1 MSVSPEQVMSS
12 PIKRALLAIEDL
24 QAKLDA
30 VKYAKTEPIAI
41 IGMGCRFPGGAD
53 SPQAFWQMLH
63 DGVDAIAEVP
73 PDRWDIDAYYDP
85 NPDASGKMYT
95 RQGGFLK
102 GVDGFNPQFFGISAR
117 EATSLDPQ
125 QRLLLEVAW
134 EALENANQAPDQLL
148 NSLTGVFIGICAN
161 DYGNA
166 LWGEDFT
173 QIDAFSATG
182 NALSVAAG
190 RLSYMLGLK
199 GPSLAVDTAC
209 SSSLVAVHLACQ
221 HLRQRECN
229 LALAGGVN
237 LLLMPNSTIAF
248 SRTRM
253 LAQSGRCQTFDAA
266 ANGYV
271 RGEGCGTIVLKRL
284 SDAVAAQDPI
294 LAVIRGSAV
303 NHNGRSSSLIAPNGL
318 SQQAV
323 IHKALENSGIDPAQV
338 GYVEVQG
345 TSTSLGEPIEVEAL
359 SAVYGKN
366 RSPDEPLVIGS
377 VKTNIGHLEA
387 ASGIA
392 SLMKVILAIQHGEI
406 PAHLNFQ
413 QPNPHI
419 EWDRLPVKVPQSRM
433 PWIKGEKPRC
443 AAVSAFGFSGTN
455 AHLVVTEAPVVET
468 QIESH
473 DRPLHILALSAKTEE
488 SLVLLAEQY
497 AKHLAN
503 NPDLALGDICFTA
516 NTGRTHFPHRLSLI
530 ASSSS
535 ELGEK
540 LAAFSAGKT
549 ASLLLGKAIAN
560 PQIAFI
566 FPGGDFDYSES
577 RQLYETQPTF
587 RAAFDHCQQIII
599 QKTDPHSPPPPLP
612 PSQFALEYAL
622 FQLWKSW
629 GIEPSVVTG
638 FGIGEYVAACVAG
651 VFSLEDALK
660 LVVKGSDCCQ
670 EVTYSEPHIPVVS
683 PVTGVAIAKIAS
695 SDYWCGHPEEFQ
707 PQSGLTM
714 NPEKL
719 GCDICLEMGSAHLED
734 HWQQLL
740 ESLGTLYVRGAK
752 VNWSGFEKDYF
763 RYNVQLPTYTWE
775 RHRYWIEQKGAPKN
789 VVEANGTPTAPKN
802 VVEANGTSTAM
813 VGLLNQGDTQTLFQ
827 HVAAMGKLSSAE
839 LALLPKLLEI
849 LIEKPQAQVSVV
861 QQTDLTVA
869 DIQTWLQKQVAQELG
884 VKPEQIDVRL
894 PFDSYGLDSMLAIAI
909 ASAGQKFLGF
919 ELSPLL
925 LVHYPTIAAL
935 AEHLAAEFE
944 ASGAE
949 ILEI

>member
-30 VKYAKTEPIAI
+30 VEYAKTEPIAI

-53 SPQAFWQMLH
+53 SPEAFWQMLH
-63 DGVDAIAEVP
+63 DGVDAIGEVP
-73 PDRWDIDAYYDP
+73 SDRWDIDAYYDP
-85 NPDASGKMYT
+85 DPDAPGKMYT
-95 RQGGFLK
+95 RQGGFLN
-102 GVDGFNPQFFGISAR
+102 GVDSFNPQFFGISAR

-125 QRLLLEVAW
+125 QRLLLEVGW

-161 DYGNA
+161 DYGSL

-253 LAQSGRCQTFDAA
+253 LAKGGRCQTFDAA

-271 RGEGCGTIVLKRL
+271 RGEGCGALVLKRL
-284 SDAVAAQDPI
+284 SDAVAAQDNI

-323 IHKALENSGIDPAQV
+323 IHKALENSRVDAAQV

-366 RSPDEPLVIGS
+366 RSPDQPLVIGS

-392 SLMKVILAIQHGEI
+392 SLIKVILAIQHGEI
-406 PAHLNFQ
+406 PAHLHFQ
-413 QPNPHI
+413 QPNPYI
-419 EWDRLPVKVPQSRM
+419 EWDRLPIKVPQSRM
-433 PWIKGEKPRC
+433 PWIRGEKPRC
-443 AAVSAFGFSGTN
+443 AGVSAFGFSGTN
-455 AHLVVTEAPVVET
+455 AHLVLTEAPIKTQNLVE
-468 QIESH
+468 SP
-473 DRPLHILALSAKTEE
+473 DRPLHLLALSAKTEE

-503 NPDLALGDICFTA
+503 HPDLALGDICFTA
-516 NTGRTHFPHRLSLI
+516 NTGRSHFQHRLSLI
-530 ASSSS
+530 ASSAD

-540 LAAFSAGKT
+540 LAAFSSKT
-549 ASLLLGKAIAN
+549 VGLLQGKATAN

-566 FPGGDFDYSES
+566 FPGEDFDYSEG

-587 RAAFDHCQQIII
+587 RAAFDRCQGIGD
-599 QKTDPHSPPPPLP
+599 KLLP
-612 PSQFALEYAL
+612 PEVKTSGYAHSSFAFALEYAL

-629 GIEPSVVTG
+629 GIEPAIVVG
-638 FGIGEYVAACVAG
+638 FGVGEYVAACVAG
-651 VFSLEDALK
+651 VFSVEDALK
-660 LVVKGSDCCQ
+660 LVVQGRGCCQ
-670 EVTYSEPHIPVVS
+670 EVTYSQPDIPVVS
-683 PVTGVAIAKIAS
+683 PVTGVAIAEIAS
-695 SDYWCGHPEEFQ
+695 SDYWSSQEDEKFHQ
-707 PQSGLTM
+707 QSGLSM

-719 GCDICLEMGSAHLED
+719 GCDICLEMGSAHSED

-740 ESLGTLYVRGAK
+740 ESLGTLYVYGAK
-752 VNWSGFEKDYF
+752 VNWSGFDQDYS
-763 RYNVQLPTYTWE
+763 RHSVQLPTYTWE
-775 RHRYWIEQKGAPKN
+775 RHRYWIEQKGEEK
-789 VVEANGTPTAPKN
+789 VVVSGTPTA
-802 VVEANGTSTAM
+802 M
-813 VGLLNQGDTQTLFQ
+813 VSLLNQGDTQTLAQ
-827 HVAAMGKLSSAE
+827 HVAATGKLSPAE

-849 LIEKPQAQVSVV
+849 LIERPQAQVSIP
-861 QQTDLTVA
+861 QQTDLTVT

-935 AEHLAAEFE
+935 AEHLAAEFA
-944 ASGAE
+944 ASGTE

>member
-30 VKYAKTEPIAI
+30 VEYAKTEPIAI

-63 DGVDAIAEVP
+63 DGVDAVGEVP
-73 PDRWDIDAYYDP
+73 ADRWDIDAYYDP
-85 NPDASGKMYT
+85 DPNAPGKMYT
-95 RQGGFLK
+95 RQGGFLS
-102 GVDGFNPQFFGISAR
+102 GVDSFNPQFFGISAR

-125 QRLLLEVAW
+125 QRLLLEVGW

-161 DYGNA
+161 DYGSL

-173 QIDAFSATG
+173 QVDAFSATG

-253 LAQSGRCQTFDAA
+253 LAKSGNCQTFDAA

-271 RGEGCGTIVLKRL
+271 RGEGCGAIVLKRL
-284 SDAVAAQDPI
+284 SDAVAAEDNI

-323 IHKALENSGIDPAQV
+323 IQKALENSHLDPTQV

-366 RSPDEPLVIGS
+366 RSPNQPLVIGS

-392 SLMKVILAIQHGEI
+392 SLIKVILAIQHGEI
-406 PAHLNFQ
+406 PAHLHFQ
-413 QPNPHI
+413 QPNPYI
-419 EWDRLPVKVPQSRM
+419 EWDRLPVKVPQSRI
-433 PWIKGEKPRC
+433 PWIRGEKPRC
-443 AAVSAFGFSGTN
+443 AGVSAFGFSGTN
-455 AHLVVTEAPVVET
+455 AHLVLTEAPIKT
-468 QIESH
+468 QNLVASP
-473 DRPLHILALSAKTEE
+473 DRPLHLLALSAKTEE

-516 NTGRTHFPHRLSLI
+516 NTGRSHFQHRLSLI
-530 ASSSS
+530 ASSSN

-540 LAAFSAGKT
+540 LAAFSSGKIE
-549 ASLLLGKAIAN
+549 LMQGKATAN

-566 FPGGDFDYSES
+566 FPGEDFDYLNI

-587 RAAFDHCQQIII
+587 RAAFDYCQKNIEE
-599 QKTDPHSPPPPLP
+599 KHPHNPPPPRP
-612 PSQFALEYAL
+612 PNPPPTTKKA
-622 FQLWKSW
+622 
-629 GIEPSVVTG
+629 
-638 FGIGEYVAACVAG
+638 GE
-651 VFSLEDALK
+651 
-660 LVVKGSDCCQ
+660 
-670 EVTYSEPHIPVVS
+670 
-683 PVTGVAIAKIAS
+683 
-695 SDYWCGHPEEFQ
+695 
-707 PQSGLTM
+707 
-714 NPEKL
+714 
-719 GCDICLEMGSAHLED
+719 
-734 HWQQLL
+734 
-740 ESLGTLYVRGAK
+740 
-752 VNWSGFEKDYF
+752 
-763 RYNVQLPTYTWE
+763 
-775 RHRYWIEQKGAPKN
+775 
-789 VVEANGTPTAPKN
+789 
-802 VVEANGTSTAM
+802 
-813 VGLLNQGDTQTLFQ
+813 
-827 HVAAMGKLSSAE
+827 
-839 LALLPKLLEI
+839 
-849 LIEKPQAQVSVV
+849 
-861 QQTDLTVA
+861 
-869 DIQTWLQKQVAQELG
+869 
-884 VKPEQIDVRL
+884 
-894 PFDSYGLDSMLAIAI
+894 
-909 ASAGQKFLGF
+909 
-919 ELSPLL
+919 
-925 LVHYPTIAAL
+925 
-935 AEHLAAEFE
+935 
-944 ASGAE
+944 
-949 ILEI
+949 